1 MRPVTY
7 YVIQI
12 GDQWSVTC
20 SYRDDPT
27 TFHPDRASALRHA
40 EARARRRWE
49 DQHAAAEVRITED
62 DGVWHPAAVFG
73 SLLG

>member
-12 GDQWSVTC
+12 GDQWSVAC

-27 TFHPDRASALRHA
+27 TIHPDRTAALRHA
-40 EARARRRWE
+40 QDRARCRWDE
-49 DQHAAAEVRITED
+49 QRVASEVRITED
-62 DGVWHPAAVFG
+62 DGAWHPVASFG